1 MELFYWT
8 FLALL
13 IYILIGH
20 ITKHMRVYCDDGS
33 HWDIHLHSFAS
44 GVLFA
49 ALFFKFF
56 FKIYTNSNV
65 ILNIFIAIITFTIFY
80 GLNHFLIYH
89 KYTIKK
95 FHKIAV
101 EFKILRFLLDFF
113 QHFVIGGIFGHI
125 VITNNID
132 AIFLIIP
139 LLFVKLISSIE
150 KADILIKN
158 KKTKE
163 TFEEYFMSFI
173 TLAGFIIISQINIL
187 EIYFYFALA
196 FVTGGIFYSIISQIF
211 SKRKVNIFYM
221 IVGEIIYASLMFI

>member
-95 FHKIAV
+95 FHKI
-101 EFKILRFLLDFF
+101 K
-113 QHFVIGGIFGHI
+113 
-125 VITNNID
+125 
-132 AIFLIIP
+132 
-139 LLFVKLISSIE
+139 
-150 KADILIKN
+150 
-158 KKTKE
+158 
-163 TFEEYFMSFI
+163 
-173 TLAGFIIISQINIL
+173 
-187 EIYFYFALA
+187 
-196 FVTGGIFYSIISQIF
+196 
-211 SKRKVNIFYM
+211 
-221 IVGEIIYASLMFI
+221 

>member
-80 GLNHFLIYH
+80 GLNHLLIYH